1 MAERDMSSHK
11 NPIDLTVGGQDF
23 VLQYVMVNS
32 RMKLTFNFMMGLAV
46 LLTFGMMIYSY
57 FRYPTFHR
65 HWFSYVGMLIPLSA
79 LLPIYYFANLKN
91 EAVLKLSASGLQF
104 SPVWKH
110 CLLNRMER
118 SWSDVHSVQVT
129 YPESMGRSSSPHFKG
144 ERIGFNEYMIGMG
157 ISANV
162 SFDFKSGGTA
172 DIALHFLT
180 RKQAEEFFAAI
191 ERFCDSSRFSSDF
204 VKMQKAILL
213 ERLDGQSFT
222 QLWAEDLSPRYVSTN
237 YVPLPTAHSLQE
249 GRYKVLMELAA
260 GGMSAVYLARRDS
273 GAKVVLKESVLPADI
288 GPEQQAKARELFER
302 ESVLLLKLHHP
313 QIARVLDRFV
323 EDDRDY
329 LVLEYI
335 PGLTLRQLVKA
346 KGKQKEK
353 DVINWASQLAEIL
366 VYLHGQKPPVLHR
379 DLTPDNII
387 LQDDGK
393 LCLVDF
399 GAANEFVGQATGTMV
414 GKQCYI
420 APEQLRGKATPLSD
434 LYALGGTLFFLLT
447 GTDPE
452 PLASSIARDVC
463 PDVSQSTSD
472 FIARLTAFESGERI
486 TDAESVRGFFKAPTS
501 NRKGGQIDVS

>member
-1 MAERDMSSHK
+1 MSGHG

-23 VLQYVMVNS
+23 VMQYVMVNS
-32 RMKLTFNFMMGLAV
+32 RIKLTFNFMIGLT
-46 LLTFGMMIYSY
+46 LLATFSIMAYGY
-57 FRYPTFHR
+57 FRFPAHYR
-65 HWFSYVGMLIPLSA
+65 HWQSCMAMLVPLIT

-91 EAVLKLSASGLQF
+91 EATLKLNASGLEF
-104 SPVWKH
+104 SKAWKY
-110 CLLNRMER
+110 CLFNRMER

-144 ERIGFNEYMIGMG
+144 ERIGFNEYMVGMG
-157 ISANV
+157 ISPNV

-172 DIALHFLT
+172 DVALHFLT

-191 ERFCDSSRFSSDF
+191 ENFCDSSKFSTDF

-237 YVPLPTAHSLQE
+237 YVPLPTAHSLQD

-288 GPEQQAKARELFER
+288 SPEQQAKARELFER
-302 ESVLLLKLHHP
+302 ESMLLLKLQHP
-313 QIARVLDRFV
+313 QIARVFDRFV

-353 DVINWASQLAEIL
+353 DVIDWASQLAEIL
-366 VYLHGQKPPVLHR
+366 VYLHGQMPPVLHR

-434 LYALGGTLFFLLT
+434 LYALGGTLFFVLT

-452 PLASSIARDVC
+452 PLTSSIAREKC
-463 PDVSQSTSD
+463 GDVSQSTSD
-472 FIARLTAFESGERI
+472 FIARLTAFESGERVP
-486 TDAESVRGFFKAPTS
+486 DAESVRGFFKAQAG

>member
-1 MAERDMSSHK
+1 MSSHK

-23 VLQYVMVNS
+23 VLQYVMVNTRVRTTVNVMS
-32 RMKLTFNFMMGLAV
+32 AV
-46 LLTFGMMIYSY
+46 LILGMFGTIIYSCIK
-57 FRYPTFHR
+57 YPTYHR
-65 HWFSYVGMLIPLSA
+65 HWSSYLLMLIPLIA
-79 LLPIYYFANLKN
+79 FLPMYLITNLRS

-110 CLLNRMER
+110 GLLNRMER

-144 ERIGFNEYMIGMG
+144 ERIGFGEYMIGMG
-157 ISANV
+157 ISPNI

-172 DIALHFLT
+172 DVALHFLT

-191 ERFCDSSRFSSDF
+191 VKYCDSSKFSSDF

-237 YVPLPTAHSLQE
+237 YVPLPTAYCLQE

-288 GPEQQAKARELFER
+288 SPEQQAKARELFER
-302 ESVLLLKLHHP
+302 ESMLLLKLHHP

-323 EDDRDY
+323 EEDRDY

-366 VYLHGQKPPVLHR
+366 VYLHGQNPPVLHR

-420 APEQLRGKATPLSD
+420 APEQLRGKATPMSD

-452 PLASSIARDVC
+452 PLASSIARTVC
-463 PDVSQSTSD
+463 PEVSQSTSD

-486 TDAESVRGFFKAPTS
+486 ADAESVRGFFKAQTG